1 MKGKNRQQRDVV
13 RRPAPTTRPQDATQ
27 QAFDIVRKECQGTAP
42 KLKRAGRRT
51 R

>member
-13 RRPAPTTRPQDATQ
+13 RRPTPNRPQDTTQ
-27 QAFDIVRKECQGTAP
+27 EAFNIVRRECQGTAP

>member
-1 MKGKNRQQRDVV
+1 MKSKTKQQRDMV
-13 RRPAPTTRPQDATQ
+13 RRPAPNRPQDTTQ
-27 QAFDIVRKECQGTAP
+27 EVFNIVRRECQGTAP

>member
-13 RRPAPTTRPQDATQ
+13 RRPAPNRPQDTTQ
-27 QAFDIVRKECQGTAP
+27 EAFNIVRRECQGTAP

>member
-13 RRPAPTTRPQDATQ
+13 RRPAPNRPQDTTQ
-27 QAFDIVRKECQGTAP
+27 EVFNIVRRECQGTGP
-42 KLKRAGRRT
+42 KLKRAGRRM

>member
-1 MKGKNRQQRDVV
+1 MKNKAKRRDMV
-13 RRPAPTTRPQDATQ
+13 RRPAPNRPQDTTQ
-27 QAFDIVRKECQGTAP
+27 EAFNLVRRECQGTAP

>member
-1 MKGKNRQQRDVV
+1 MKSKTKQQRDMV
-13 RRPAPTTRPQDATQ
+13 RRPAPNRPQDTTQ
-27 QAFDIVRKECQGTAP
+27 EAFNLVRRECQGTGP

>member
-1 MKGKNRQQRDVV
+1 MKSKTKQQRDVV
-13 RRPAPTTRPQDATQ
+13 RRPAPNRPQDATQ
-27 QAFDIVRKECQGTAP
+27 EAFNIVRKECQGTAP

>member
-13 RRPAPTTRPQDATQ
+13 RRPAPNRPQDTTQ
-27 QAFDIVRKECQGTAP
+27 EAFNIVRKECQGTAP